1 MMWDLMNLT
10 MYIKEALHRL
20 QEIKDVVRIKL
31 TKRDETLAAYM
42 TQIDQII
49 IDFPNTSQWKLP
61 IDTHNQKRLRSTHRE
76 SCRTD
81 GSWEKRQDGLNNT
94 SSIEEM
100 SQTSRSHNQN
110 HDPMVPKVTPKVA
123 MGWSPLRL

>member
-49 IDFPNTSQWKLP
+49 IDFPNTSQLKLP
-61 IDTHNQKRLRSTHRE
+61 WTLTTRRD
-76 SCRTD
+76 
-81 GSWEKRQDGLNNT
+81 
-94 SSIEEM
+94 
-100 SQTSRSHNQN
+100 
-110 HDPMVPKVTPKVA
+110 
-123 MGWSPLRL
+123 